1 MIRQLGWQGLRRAP
15 SKRLRSSTAQGLP
28 TFGAMNRTSMAWLL
42 VVPCVAALGCQNGAA
57 PTSNDAKPT
66 TSQQATP
73 GSAAPQASAVAPAS
87 KGPIPNGIGRS
98 DADIAKVVNPKNEA
112 PYEGP
117 KATVRGTVRIK
128 GDAPPATSFRFPA
141 GKCGEASATYG
152 KLFRVGLEGAAAD
165 VLVAVTGYKGFV
177 PAREE
182 AAKITIHGC
191 AYARRTMALTF
202 GQRIEVANID
212 KIESYMP
219 YVDGAPKKAVLVA
232 VPGGAPVKL
241 YAFEP
246 GHYMLR
252 DELPNPFLTTD
263 VYVLA
268 YATHAVTGLD
278 GQFEIPGVPVGDE
291 VRVSAFLPSI
301 DKVVEQRVT
310 LKEGD
315 NTIDLTLEYDAT
327 KDDPE
332 VRRKAAEEKRA
343 AEQKKAAD
351 EKAPPEK
358 VEKK

>member
-1 MIRQLGWQGLRRAP
+1 M
-15 SKRLRSSTAQGLP
+15 S
-28 TFGAMNRTSMAWLL
+28 WLL
-42 VVPCVAALGCQNGAA
+42 VVPCVAALGCQNQPTGA
-57 PTSNDAKPT
+57 DAKPT
-66 TSQQATP
+66 TTQAAAP
-73 GSAAPQASAVAPAS
+73 GSGAPQASAAAPAP
-87 KGPIPNGIGRS
+87 KGPIPNGIGRP
-98 DADIAKVVNPKNEA
+98 DADIAKVVNPKGEA
-112 PYEGP
+112 PYAGP

-128 GDAPPATSFRFPA
+128 GDAPPATSFSFPA
-141 GKCGEASATYG
+141 GKCGEAAATYG

-165 VLVAVTGYKGFV
+165 VLVAVTGYSGFV

-191 AYARRTMALTF
+191 AFGRRTMALTY

-252 DELPNPFLTTD
+252 DELPNPFLTAD

-278 GQFEIPGVPVGDE
+278 GQYEIPGVPVGE

-315 NTIDLTLEYDAT
+315 NTIDLNLEFDAK

-332 VRRKAAEEKRA
+332 VK
-343 AEQKKAAD
+343 KKAAAEKKATD
-351 EKAPPEK
+351 EKGSPDK
-358 VEKK
+358 GEKK